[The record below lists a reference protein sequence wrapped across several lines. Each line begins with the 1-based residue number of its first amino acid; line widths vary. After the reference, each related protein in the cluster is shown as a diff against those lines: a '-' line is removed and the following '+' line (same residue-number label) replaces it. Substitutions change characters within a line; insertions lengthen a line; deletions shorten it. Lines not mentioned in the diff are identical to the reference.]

1 MKKILLILNFIFFLS
16 NCSDIAYD
24 DVNYTFDD
32 PNLEKSSIEN
42 RYFKLSS
49 NLHCKNP
56 CQIYV
61 EHSLTNLVSV
71 EYFADNWKL
80 GTIYN
85 IDENFAISYQFNTLG
100 RRLIKAIAYD
110 SNGLEIAR
118 HSNWFQIYKDDI
130 SKEID
135 YPEESN
141 STLSINNSFLDVPY
155 FYQYNNLYYPS
166 ATCQNTSIAMVL
178 KNYGWSGKPDNI
190 TAVYGKNYTQSPAGL
205 ADVFNTL
212 SSREGLSK
220 KIIPITNGTLS
231 GLKQELDK
239 GQPVI
244 IHGYFTRAGHVVV
257 VVGYD
262 ADGYWV
268 NDPAGVWVQTFM
280 GGYGYNSAGKATYYK
295 KQTFEAAVASDGYSY
310 LPLWY
315 HVIRNK

>member
-1 MKKILLILNFIFFLS
+1 MKKILLNVSLGLLLS
-16 NCSDIAYD
+16 SCSDVEYD
-24 DVNYTFDD
+24 DINYN
-32 PNLEKSSIEN
+32 PNNLNLEKSS
-42 RYFKLSS
+42 YSTDTFKLSS
-49 NLHCKNP
+49 NVHCKNP

-61 EHSLTNLVSV
+61 EHSLNNLTSV
-71 EYFADNWKL
+71 EYFADTWKL
-80 GTIYN
+80 GTGLN
-85 IDENFAISYQFNTLG
+85 STDNFAITYQFNTLG
-100 RRLIKAIAYD
+100 RRLITAVAYD
-110 SNGLEIAR
+110 INHNEITR
-118 HSNWFQIYKDDI
+118 YSQWFQIYNDNVITPIKDDD
-130 SKEID
+130 ETID
-135 YPEESN
+135 QNVN
-141 STLSINNSFLDVPY
+141 SNSFLDVPY

-178 KNYGWSGKPDNI
+178 KNYGWLGIPDNI
-190 TAVYGKNYTQSPAGL
+190 TSTYGKNYTQSPAGL

-212 SSREGLSK
+212 SNQKGLSK
-220 KIIPITNGTLS
+220 KIVPITNGTLP

-239 GQPVI
+239 GHPVI

-262 ADGYWV
+262 ANGYWV

-295 KQTFEAAVASDGYSY
+295 KQPFEAAVATDGYNY